1 MRADEP
7 ANGDGQTA
15 TANCSAQTVASSHRT
30 VTSSDQPARFDLEPN
45 SLTQHPMPIT
55 FREACEQDLPA
66 IAELLSDDMLGA
78 TRDGPAY
85 LPSYQSALRAIQAQA
100 GNSVIVATLDD
111 EVVGMLQL
119 TFIPGLSR
127 GGMLRAQIESVRVSS
142 HHRGRR
148 IGRAL
153 FEHAITLAQEAGCGL
168 VQLTTDKQRPDAR
181 RFYESLG
188 FKASHEGMKLAIP
201 E

>member
-1 MRADEP
+1 MHADEP
-7 ANGDGQTA
+7 ANGGGQTA
-15 TANCSAQTVASSHRT
+15 PAPANDSDQSVTANG
-30 VTSSDQPARFDLEPN
+30 QPARSNLRSHGDAE
-45 SLTQHPMPIT
+45 HPISIT
-55 FREACEQDLPA
+55 FREACEHDLPA

-85 LPSYQSALRAIQAQA
+85 LPSYQSALKAIQAQA
-100 GNSVIVATLDD
+100 GNSIIVATLAN

-153 FEHAITLAQEAGCGL
+153 FDHAIRLSREAGCGL

-188 FKASHEGMKLAIP
+188 FNASHEGMKLALS

>member
-1 MRADEP
+1 MHADEP
-7 ANGDGQTA
+7 AKGRGQAVTA
-15 TANCSAQTVASSHRT
+15 SGSDQTVTANDR
-30 VTSSDQPARFDLEPN
+30 VTSNNRPAASNLGSHSLEQP
-45 SLTQHPMPIT
+45 TIPIT

-100 GNSVIVATLDD
+100 GNSVIVATLAD
-111 EVVGMLQL
+111 EVVGMMQL

-142 HHRGRR
+142 QHRGRR

-188 FKASHEGMKLAIP
+188 FKASHEGMKLALP